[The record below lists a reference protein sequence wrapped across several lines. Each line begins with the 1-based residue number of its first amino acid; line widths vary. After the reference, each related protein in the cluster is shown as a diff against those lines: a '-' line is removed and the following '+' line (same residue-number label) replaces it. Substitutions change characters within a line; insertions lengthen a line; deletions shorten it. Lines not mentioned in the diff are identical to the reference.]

1 MPKRLTAA
9 FVKHATPGRYY
20 DEHGLILRVKPTG
33 SKQWVWRG
41 TVRGKRVDLGL
52 GGWPYTSL
60 KEARQKAF
68 DYKKLARDG
77 GDPRALKNTAPAFE
91 DALEKVLEIHREAWR
106 PGSKSEAQWRA
117 SLKSYAFPRIGR
129 KRVDRI
135 TTADVMA
142 VLLPI
147 WSTKRET
154 ARRVRQRIGA
164 VMKWAVAQGLR
175 EDNPAGDAIGAA
187 LPRNGGKV
195 KHFRALPH
203 QEVRAALV
211 TVEDSDAWI
220 GTKLAFGFL
229 VLTATRSG
237 ETRLARWTE
246 IGGDTW
252 TIPGRRTKSGRP
264 HRVPLAPAAL
274 RVLDQ
279 AREIADG
286 SGLLFPSPTGRPL
299 SAATMTKLLRESG
312 VQAVPHGFRTSFR
325 TWCGDTAV
333 APEVAERA
341 LAHAVR
347 DKVQAAYDRGTLF
360 ARRRQVMDDWAA
372 YVAGDSEA
380 ESGR

>member
-9 FVKHATPGRYY
+9 FVKHATPGFYY

-33 SKQWVWRG
+33 SKQWIWRG
-41 TVRGKRVDLGL
+41 TIRGRRVDLGL
-52 GGWPYTSL
+52 GGYPFTFL
-60 KEARQKAF
+60 GEARQKAF
-68 DYKKLARDG
+68 DHKKLARAG
-77 GDPRALKNTAPAFE
+77 GDPRALKATAPAFE
-91 DALEKVLEIHREAWR
+91 DALEKVLEIHRASWR

-117 SLKSYAFPRIGR
+117 SLTTYAFPRIGR

-135 TTADVMA
+135 TTGDVMA

-164 VMKWAVAQGLR
+164 VMKWAVAQGYR

-187 LPRNGGKV
+187 LPKNGGKV
-195 KHFRALPH
+195 KHFKALPH
-203 QEVRAALV
+203 REVGAALA
-211 TVEDSDAWI
+211 TVEASDAWT
-220 GTKLAFGFL
+220 GTKLAFRWL

-237 ETRLARWTE
+237 ETRLAKWTE
-246 IGGDTW
+246 IEGDTW
-252 TIPGRRTKSGRP
+252 TIPGERTKSGRP

-274 RVLDQ
+274 QVLDE
-279 AREIADG
+279 ARQIVDG
-286 SGLLFPSPTGRPL
+286 SGLVFPSVTGRPL
-299 SAATMTKLLRESG
+299 SAMTLTKLLKENG

-341 LAHAVR
+341 LAHAIR
-347 DKVQAAYDRGTLF
+347 DKVQAAYDRGTLYE
-360 ARRRQVMDDWAA
+360 RRRTVMADWAG
-372 YVAGDSEA
+372 YVAP
-380 ESGR
+380 

>member
-9 FVKHATPGRYY
+9 FVKHAAPGRSYY
-20 DEHGLILRVKPTG
+20 DEHGLILRVKATG
-33 SKQWVWRG
+33 SKQWIWRG
-41 TVRGKRVDLGL
+41 TIRGRRVDLGL
-52 GGWPYTSL
+52 GGYPYTTL
-60 KEARQKAF
+60 AEARQTAF
-68 DYKKLARDG
+68 EYKKLARAG
-77 GDPRALKNTAPAFE
+77 GDPRALKTTAPTFE
-91 DALEKVLEIHREAWR
+91 DALEKVLAIHREAWR
-106 PGSKSEAQWRA
+106 PGSKSEDQWRA
-117 SLKSYAFPRIGR
+117 SLTTYAFPRIGR

-164 VMKWAVAQGLR
+164 VMRWAVAQGYR

-187 LPRNGGKV
+187 LPKNGGKV

-203 QEVRAALV
+203 QEVRAALAA
-211 TVEDSDAWI
+211 VEASDAWI
-220 GTKLAFGFL
+220 GTKLAFRFL

-237 ETRLARWTE
+237 ETRLAKWTE
-246 IGGDTW
+246 IAGDTW

-274 RVLDQ
+274 RVLDE

-286 SGLLFPSPTGRPL
+286 SGLIFPSPTGRPL
-299 SAATMTKLLRESG
+299 SAMTLTKLLRENG
-312 VQAVPHGFRTSFR
+312 VKAVPHGFRTSFR
-325 TWCGDTAV
+325 TWAGDTAV

-347 DKVQAAYDRGTLF
+347 DKVQAAYDRGTLYE
-360 ARRRQVMDDWAA
+360 RRRKVMADWAE
-372 YVAGDSEA
+372 YVRDAAGLQK
-380 ESGR
+380 

>member
-9 FVKHATPGRYY
+9 FVKHAAPGRHY

-33 SKQWVWRG
+33 SKQWIWRG
-41 TVRGKRVDLGL
+41 TIRGRRVDLGL
-52 GGWPYTSL
+52 GGYPYTTL
-60 KEARQKAF
+60 AEARQAAF
-68 DYKKLARDG
+68 EYKKLARAG
-77 GDPRALKNTAPAFE
+77 GDPRALKTTAPTFE
-91 DALEKVLEIHREAWR
+91 HALEKVLAIHRASWR

-117 SLKSYAFPRIGR
+117 SLQTYAFPRIGR
-129 KRVDRI
+129 KRVDQI
-135 TTADVMA
+135 GTADVMA

-164 VMKWAVAQGLR
+164 VMKWAVAQGYR

-187 LPRNGGKV
+187 LPKNGGKV
-195 KHFRALPH
+195 NHFRALPH
-203 QEVRAALV
+203 GQVRAALA
-211 TVEDSDAWI
+211 TVRASEAWV
-220 GTKLAFGFL
+220 GTKLAFRFL

-237 ETRLARWTE
+237 ETRLAKWDE
-246 IGGDTW
+246 IEGDTW

-264 HRVPLAPAAL
+264 HRVPLAPAAH
-274 RVLDQ
+274 RVLDE

-286 SGLLFPSPTGRPL
+286 SGLLFPSPTGTPL
-299 SAATMTKLLRESG
+299 SAATMTKLLRENG
-312 VQAVPHGFRTSFR
+312 VHAVPHGFRTSFR

-360 ARRRQVMDDWAA
+360 ERRRRVMNDWAA
-372 YVAGDSEA
+372 YIAGGGDD
-380 ESGR
+380 G

>member
-9 FVKHATPGRYY
+9 FVKHAAPGRYYY

-33 SKQWVWRG
+33 SKQWIWRG
-41 TVRGKRVDLGL
+41 TVRGRRVDLGL
-52 GGWPYTSL
+52 GGYPYTAL
-60 KEARQKAF
+60 AEARQAAF
-68 DYKKLARDG
+68 EYKKLARAG
-77 GDPRALKNTAPAFE
+77 GDPRALKTTAPTFE
-91 DALEKVLEIHREAWR
+91 DALEKVLEIHLEAWR

-117 SLKSYAFPRIGR
+117 SLKTYAFPRIGR
-129 KRVDRI
+129 KRVDQVN
-135 TTADVMA
+135 TADVMA

-164 VMKWAVAQGLR
+164 VMKWAVAQGYR

-187 LPRNGGKV
+187 LPKNGGNV
-195 KHFRALPH
+195 KHFRALPY
-203 QEVRAALV
+203 QEVRAALAR
-211 TVEDSDAWI
+211 VEASDAWI
-220 GTKLAFGFL
+220 ETKLAFRFL
-229 VLTATRSG
+229 TLTATRSG
-237 ETRLARWTE
+237 ETRLAEWTE
-246 IGGDTW
+246 IDGDTW
-252 TIPGRRTKSGRP
+252 TIPSRRTKSGRP

-274 RVLDQ
+274 QVLDE

-286 SGLLFPSPTGRPL
+286 SGLIFPSPTGRPL
-299 SAATMTKLLRESG
+299 SAMTLTKLLRENG

-347 DKVQAAYDRGTLF
+347 DKVQAAYDRGTLYE
-360 ARRRQVMDDWAA
+360 RRREVMADWAR
-372 YVAGDSEA
+372 YIG
-380 ESGR
+380 GKR

>member
-9 FVKHATPGRYY
+9 FVKYAAPGRYY

-33 SKQWVWRG
+33 SKQWIWRG
-41 TVRGKRVDLGL
+41 TVRSRRVDLGL
-52 GGWPYTSL
+52 GGHPYTTL
-60 KEARQKAF
+60 AEARQKAF
-68 DYKKLARDG
+68 EYKKLARAG
-77 GDPRALKNTAPAFE
+77 GDPRALKTTAPTFE
-91 DALEKVLEIHREAWR
+91 DALEKVLTIHRASWR

-117 SLKSYAFPRIGR
+117 SLKTYAFPRIGR
-129 KRVDRI
+129 KRVDQI
-135 TTADVMA
+135 NTADVMA

-203 QEVRAALV
+203 QEVRAALA
-211 TVEDSDAWI
+211 TVEASDAWI
-220 GTKLAFGFL
+220 GTKLAFRWL

-237 ETRLARWTE
+237 ETRLAKWRE
-246 IGGDTW
+246 IEGNTW

-274 RVLDQ
+274 RALEE

-286 SGLLFPSPTGRPL
+286 SGLIFPSPTGRVL
-299 SAATMTKLLRESG
+299 SAMTLTKLLRENG

-347 DKVQAAYDRGTLF
+347 DKVQAAYDRGSLY
-360 ARRRQVMDDWAA
+360 ARRRKVMGAWAA
-372 YVAGDSEA
+372 YIMEGGDD
-380 ESGR
+380 G

>member
-9 FVKHATPGRYY
+9 FVKHAAPGRSYY

-33 SKQWVWRG
+33 SKQWIWRG
-41 TVRGKRVDLGL
+41 TIRGRRVDLGL
-52 GGWPYTSL
+52 GGCTYTTL
-60 KEARQKAF
+60 AEARQTAF
-68 DYKKLARDG
+68 DYKKLARAG
-77 GDPRALKNTAPAFE
+77 GDPRALRTAAPTFE
-91 DALEKVLEIHREAWR
+91 DAVEKVLEIHREAWR

-117 SLKSYAFPRIGR
+117 SLTAYAFPRIGR

-164 VMKWAVAQGLR
+164 VMKWAVAQGYR

-187 LPRNGGKV
+187 LPKNGGKV

-203 QEVRAALV
+203 QEVRAALA
-211 TVEDSDAWI
+211 TVEASDAWI
-220 GTKLAFGFL
+220 GTKLAFRFL

-237 ETRLARWTE
+237 ETRLAKWTE
-246 IGGDTW
+246 IAGDTW

-274 RVLDQ
+274 RVLDE

-286 SGLLFPSPTGRPL
+286 SGLIFPSPTGRPL
-299 SAATMTKLLRESG
+299 SAMTLTKLLRENG

-347 DKVQAAYDRGTLF
+347 DKVQAAYDRGTLYE
-360 ARRRQVMDDWAA
+360 RRRKVMIAWAK
-372 YVAGDSEA
+372 YVRDAAGLQK
-380 ESGR
+380 

>member
-20 DEHGLILRVKPTG
+20 DAHGLILRVKPTG
-33 SKQWVWRG
+33 SKQWIWRG
-41 TVRGKRVDLGL
+41 TIRGRRVDLGL
-52 GGWPYTSL
+52 GGYPYTTL
-60 KEARQKAF
+60 AEARQKAF
-68 DYKKLARDG
+68 DHKKLARAG
-77 GDPRALKNTAPAFE
+77 GDPRALKAAAPTFE
-91 DALEKVLEIHREAWR
+91 DALEKVLEIHRSSWR

-117 SLKSYAFPRIGR
+117 SLKTYALPRIGR
-129 KRVDRI
+129 RRVDQI

-187 LPRNGGKV
+187 LPKNGGKV

-203 QEVRAALV
+203 QEVRAALA
-211 TVEDSDAWI
+211 TVKASDAWI
-220 GTKLAFGFL
+220 GTKLAFRFL
-229 VLTATRSG
+229 ALSATRSG
-237 ETRLARWTE
+237 ETRLAKWTE
-246 IGGDTW
+246 IEVSTW
-252 TIPGRRTKSGRP
+252 TIPGERTKSGRP

-274 RVLDQ
+274 QVLDE

-286 SGLLFPSPTGRPL
+286 SGLIFPSPTGRPL
-299 SAATMTKLLRESG
+299 SAMTLTKLLRENG

-341 LAHAVR
+341 LAHAVK
-347 DKVQAAYDRGTLF
+347 DKVEAAYNRGTLF
-360 ARRRQVMDDWAA
+360 ERRRKVMGDWAA
-372 YVAGDSEA
+372 YLTQPDANG
-380 ESGR
+380 